1 MKLVRQ
7 SEYKIV
13 NDDGTDL
20 MPFEEKNVR
29 KLMGEF
35 IQAKVLG
42 ESSPVSELVAL
53 RMAQVVY
60 KNYYVAPK
68 DEATNISNQ

>member
-7 SEYKIV
+7 SDYKIV

-35 IQAKVLG
+35 IQARVLG

-60 KNYYVAPK
+60 KN
-68 DEATNISNQ
+68 

>member
-1 MKLVRQ
+1 
-7 SEYKIV
+7 
-13 NDDGTDL
+13 
-20 MPFEEKNVR
+20 
-29 KLMGEF
+29 MGEF
-35 IQAKVLG
+35 IQARVLG

-68 DEATNISNQ
+68 DEAKNISNQ

>member
-7 SEYKIV
+7 SDYKIV

-35 IQAKVLG
+35 IQARVLG
-42 ESSPVSELVAL
+42 GKFSS
-53 RMAQVVY
+53 
-60 KNYYVAPK
+60 K
-68 DEATNISNQ
+68 